1 MYKQFDSSVRYS
13 TDFDD
18 SLSDTASVQ
27 VLLESEVAK
36 KDVRCRKAVIGF
48 IILVLIFALVL
59 TSALLVERRNRTT
72 NSRPSSSQLR
82 ISPTDDI
89 TIKGSHDSSE
99 SKLSKN
105 FESKISVTFPLRNS
119 SSQSKETFRP
129 MKTSQNKIKTTAI
142 SNRFDRITKTSSL
155 TTPII
160 TSSTSTLDLRTQ
172 NKSPSQVFAQ
182 IGDWVVFN
190 CGVDLP
196 DDQTVQYIVQWWRNE
211 KDTPIYISYDNYP
224 PYIAHEYMNRVAL
237 LDSSDQLYDYPSL
250 NLSKVTANDSGSYH
264 CEVFVLDPT
273 QISSKSGT
281 SYHLNVTDI
290 SGDENTLA
298 MKEDKLVNTSTK
310 PPLILEETTK
320 QHRKNANEIK
330 IIYKVIKG
338 YSCGGK
344 PIRKWKDGSHAFWG
358 MHIDLSKCKDECN
371 KHTECEGFVA
381 VHSTGICGHW
391 KSGPLT
397 MTEQYGK
404 DRDCY
409 VKKNSSPS
417 TRKRS
422 NI

>member
-36 KDVRCRKAVIGF
+36 KVVRCRIAVIGF

-105 FESKISVTFPLRNS
+105 IEPKISVTFPLRNS

-142 SNRFDRITKTSSL
+142 SNRFDSITETSSL

-237 LDSSDQLYDYPSL
+237 LDSSDQLYGYLSL
-250 NLSKVTANDSGSYH
+250 KNGAPGVICSRFFLIFHSLSNERPFNCKGFY
-264 CEVFVLDPT
+264 L
-273 QISSKSGT
+273 
-281 SYHLNVTDI
+281 
-290 SGDENTLA
+290 
-298 MKEDKLVNTSTK
+298 EDT
-310 PPLILEETTK
+310 
-320 QHRKNANEIK
+320 H
-330 IIYKVIKG
+330 YKDTNKF
-338 YSCGGK
+338 
-344 PIRKWKDGSHAFWG
+344 WKDIHR
-358 MHIDLSKCKDECN
+358 HEY
-371 KHTECEGFVA
+371 
-381 VHSTGICGHW
+381 
-391 KSGPLT
+391 
-397 MTEQYGK
+397 Q
-404 DRDCY
+404 
-409 VKKNSSPS
+409 
-417 TRKRS
+417 
-422 NI
+422 